1 MFVRR
6 GEFGAEVADH
16 PLGHHNAAT
25 RRGAQSLALVYGFGE
40 RMVDRSHTNGAHT
53 AAGPAPPP
61 DPAAG
66 NEPDRLAILLADLSR
81 LGRYA
86 RYYTEL
92 RLDSLKLS
100 AREAMIAGVWGAM
113 GAVVGVAA
121 LVTGV
126 VMLLTGISRG
136 VGLLAGNDWAGPLV
150 TGLVVLAGATI
161 AVAALGRQLRSSAL
175 ARTQAKYET
184 LRVSEPAPTSPT
196 NGATHDRA

>member
-1 MFVRR
+1 
-6 GEFGAEVADH
+6 
-16 PLGHHNAAT
+16 
-25 RRGAQSLALVYGFGE
+25 
-40 RMVDRSHTNGAHT
+40 MVDRSHTNGAH
-53 AAGPAPPP
+53 AATRAAPPP

-66 NEPDRLAILLADLSR
+66 GEPDRLAILLADLSR

-100 AREAMIAGVWGAM
+100 AREAMIASVWGAL
-113 GAVVGVAA
+113 GAVVGIAV

-136 VGLLAGNDWAGPLV
+136 VGVLAGNDWAGPLV
-150 TGLVVLAGATI
+150 TGLVVLGGAIVT
-161 AVAALGRQLRSSAL
+161 VAAVGHQLRSSAL
-175 ARTQAKYET
+175 ARTQAKYDL
-184 LRVSEPAPTSPT
+184 LRTNEPAPSSPT